1 MHIKR
6 DLPCFF
12 DSYAI
17 VTPENLV
24 GNFRIQSG
32 KDVTV
37 MRLPDPDHTWTVLDL
52 KKHAAA
58 AALEKVGAGSP
69 YIRFLIRNGRM
80 LAPDCASLQ
89 DLGVATGDVIHA
101 VMTSLTT
108 TGPVLGDGAGAGTTS
123 VRQQPQGPP

>member
-1 MHIKR
+1 VTVR
-6 DLPCFF
+6 RPDLP
-12 DSYAI
+12 I
-17 VTPENLV
+17 TH
-24 GNFRIQSG
+24 GQS
-32 KDVTV
+32 
-37 MRLPDPDHTWTVLDL
+37 WT

-58 AALEKVGAGSP
+58 AVLEKVGAASP